1 MVLQR
6 NVCAEEC
13 FRPPV
18 YLEVDIHH
26 DTGFLDEPN
35 DVAPD
40 QYVGA
45 IRRWR
50 RKHMLDLSG
59 AGLNSLLRRALR
71 ATPAASTGLRTPEA
85 WSTSRMDLAAKR
97 LDHFYFV
104 SSSGPKLAKH
114 LKRRQSSTAVQ
125 SFLCGRERTL
135 AVL

>member
-26 DTGFLDEPN
+26 DTGFLVEPN

-50 RKHMLDLSG
+50 EEAYAR
-59 AGLNSLLRRALR
+59 SLWGRAEFASAILR
-71 ATPAASTGLRTPEA
+71 EA
-85 WSTSRMDLAAKR
+85 FRVALAA
-97 LDHFYFV
+97 FTG
-104 SSSGPKLAKH
+104 SE
-114 LKRRQSSTAVQ
+114 
-125 SFLCGRERTL
+125 REFGESQ
-135 AVL
+135 